1 MLTVFAAHGLPEIVA
16 GDDLAAL
23 TGDPLDGVLEEG
35 DILAVASKIVS
46 TAERRANRRGNAAI
60 ALPGMWGL

>member
-1 MLTVFAAHGLPEIVA
+1 MMLTVFAAHGRPEIVA

-23 TGDPLDGVLEEG
+23 IGDLLDGVLEDG

-46 TAERRANRRGNAAI
+46 KAERRANRRGNAAM
-60 ALPGMWGL
+60 ALPGM